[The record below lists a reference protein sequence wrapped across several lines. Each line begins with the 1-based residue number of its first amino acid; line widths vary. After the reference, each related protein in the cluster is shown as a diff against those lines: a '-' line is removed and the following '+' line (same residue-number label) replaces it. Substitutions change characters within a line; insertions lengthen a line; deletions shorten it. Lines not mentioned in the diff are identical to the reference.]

1 MVCVFMLLFFV
12 FAIIVI
18 VDEYNSG
25 KPKRELERLKQQ
37 LIELKNEGCYKIPCS
52 TCPYLRR
59 VDEHRWAC
67 KRTDL
72 VDKIN
77 ELERCS
83 K

>member
-1 MVCVFMLLFFV
+1 MLLFFV

-25 KPKRELERLKQQ
+25 KPERELRRLKQQ
-37 LIELKNEGCYKIPCS
+37 LIELKNEGCYTIPCS
-52 TCPYLRR
+52 MCPYLRR
-59 VDEHRWAC
+59 ISEHRWTC
-67 KRTDL
+67 RRIDL